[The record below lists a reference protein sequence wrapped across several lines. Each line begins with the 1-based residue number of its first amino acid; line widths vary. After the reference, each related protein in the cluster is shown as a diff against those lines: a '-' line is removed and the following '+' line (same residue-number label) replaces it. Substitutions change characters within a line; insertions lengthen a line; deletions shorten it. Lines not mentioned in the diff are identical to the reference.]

1 MTIKELTEKFKPLP
15 GCTEGF
21 CFGCGPDNKAGL
33 GMQFFSDGDSVVSR
47 VAVPDH
53 LCGWGRVVH
62 GGIIATM
69 RDEVMGWA
77 AIYLLKRLVLTKS
90 LQVQFEKP
98 LFAGDM
104 LWLEGRVLEKRGER
118 EALLTGE
125 VINPAGERCA
135 SAQGVFALFTGD
147 AAKNLGFID
156 PGLVEEIAG
165 KFLV

>member
-1 MTIKELTEKFKPLP
+1 MTIRVLTEKFRPLP

-21 CFGCGPDNKAGL
+21 CFGCVPDNKAGL

-47 VAVPDH
+47 VAVADH

-69 RDEVMGWA
+69 LDEVMGWT

-98 LFAGDM
+98 LIAGDM
-104 LWLEGRVLEKRGER
+104 LWLAGRVQEKISER
-118 EALLTGE
+118 EALLTDE
-125 VINPAGERCA
+125 LFNSSGERCA
-135 SAQGVFALFTGD
+135 TSR
-147 AAKNLGFID
+147 GFFCSFYQRW
-156 PGLVEEIAG
+156 G
-165 KFLV
+165 KKTWFP